1 MTSSQVYRT
10 IAFLLLT
17 MMANSLWAKRP
28 PEEVRV
34 VEYGGVRYSVIHW
47 AVDSGSEQNG
57 GYVRLA
63 ISRTIESSGVQY
75 NYTLSTDSLRSLQPI
90 GA

>member
-1 MTSSQVYRT
+1 
-10 IAFLLLT
+10 

-57 GYVRLA
+57 GYVETRNIEDDRKLWGA
-63 ISRTIESSGVQY
+63 I
-75 NYTLSTDSLRSLQPI
+75 
-90 GA
+90 